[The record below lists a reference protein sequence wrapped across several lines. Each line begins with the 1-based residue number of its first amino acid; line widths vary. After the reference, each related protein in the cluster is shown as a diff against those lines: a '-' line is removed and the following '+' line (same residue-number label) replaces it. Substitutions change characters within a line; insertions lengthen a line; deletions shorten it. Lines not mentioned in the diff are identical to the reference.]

1 MPFRPNSLHAP
12 VASDDS
18 FMTMKPSLILTA
30 AVSIALAVP
39 VLAADPAVV
48 ANYNKPCASCHSKD
62 GTGSTTMG
70 KKLSVKNLTDAKVVA
85 EIKDD
90 VALKNLKEG
99 VKDPG
104 GKEIKKPFTGKLSE
118 AEMKALIDYAKS
130 FAKK

>member
-1 MPFRPNSLHAP
+1 
-12 VASDDS
+12 
-18 FMTMKPSLILTA
+18 MKPSLILIT
-30 AVSIALAVP
+30 AVSVALTWPAV
-39 VLAADPAVV
+39 AADPAIV
-48 ANYNKPCASCHSKD
+48 ANYAKHCASCHAKD

-99 VKDPG
+99 VKDKA
-104 GKEIKKPFTGKLSE
+104 GKEIKKPFTGKLTE
-118 AEMKALIDYAKS
+118 AEMKSLIKYCKS